1 MKKIGFILTYKSG
14 ATVNRILS
22 MINVLYDYEIHIV
35 GPIENFDNY
44 KNFFKNKN
52 ITFHNVELNNN
63 KNTKF
68 FLIRYLKEFFYSF
81 KCSKTLNN
89 LNCDV
94 EIISIPFISL
104 IITSRIFKNNS
115 KKILDIR
122 DLVWEY
128 YDRSKIF
135 QKIIFYFLK
144 RIHLY
149 FLSKYY
155 NITLTNK
162 FELNNVS
169 KHLPN
174 SNKIIISNGISKL
187 KFLDIQTKIN
197 QVPRK
202 AKNQK
207 IVITYIGNV
216 GLAQNLITF
225 INVIKEYNKFEFR
238 IVGNGN
244 DYDNI
249 SNFITTNKIDNVDL
263 IGRVKENEVIKYY
276 LNTDI
281 LYAKLEPKY
290 YTAIPSK
297 LYEYLSTGKPIIYS
311 GKGAAV
317 EFLKK
322 FENIFIIDD
331 NKINI
336 NNFLNSSFQLNIS
349 EKNNRNIEII
359 EENFIREKINLNLI
373 KIIN

>member
-1 MKKIGFILTYKSG
+1 
-14 ATVNRILS
+14 
-22 MINVLYDYEIHIV
+22 MINVLYDYEIHVI
-35 GPIENFDNY
+35 GPIENFDNH
-44 KNFFKNKN
+44 KKFFKNKN
-52 ITFHNVELNNN
+52 ITFHNIELNNN

-68 FLIRYLKEFFYSF
+68 FLIRYLKEFYYSF

-115 KKILDIR
+115 KKVLDIR

-149 FLSKYY
+149 FLSKYDK
-155 NITLTNK
+155 ITLTNK
-162 FELNNVS
+162 FELNNIN

-197 QVPRK
+197 HIARK

-216 GLAQNLITF
+216 GLAQNLSTF
-225 INVIKEYNKFEFR
+225 INVVKNFNKYEFR
-238 IVGNGN
+238 IVGDGN
-244 DYDNI
+244 DFQNI
-249 SNFITTNKIDNVDL
+249 SNYILKNKIKNVKL
-263 IGRVKENEVIKYY
+263 IGRVEENKVIKYY
-276 LNTDI
+276 VNTDL
-281 LYAKLEPKY
+281 LYAKLESKY
-290 YTAIPSK
+290 FTAIPSK

-311 GKGAAV
+311 GKGASV
-317 EFLKK
+317 DLLKN
-322 FENIFIIDD
+322 FENIFIINS
-331 NKINI
+331 NKISLKNALNKI
-336 NNFLNSSFQLNIS
+336 SFNLNS
-349 EKNNRNIEII
+349 NRNIELIQK
-359 EENFIREKINLNLI
+359 NFIREKINLELI
-373 KIIN
+373 KVIN